1 MSLFT
6 ALSGLLAAQDGLSVV
21 GNNLANANTV
31 GFKAGSA
38 IFSDLFSGAS
48 ANTPGEGVTEQ
59 EIQQDFSQGTQQST
73 GNSLDQEIQGGGFF
87 VVQNDGQDSFT
98 RDGAFQFSPSG
109 QLQTASGKAVLGFG
123 VNANGTSNGILAPI
137 VVPST
142 NQTSKA
148 TSAISLSA
156 ALNTADPVITTAFNE
171 GNTATFDEST
181 SVSAFDS
188 LGNKNHVQLFFVQNA
203 PSGTGASAKPSTW
216 TVFAQPENAN
226 GSAIG
231 AATNL
236 TTLTFTASGALRSGG
251 SATLNVNWGN
261 GAAPAAI
268 AFNFANTT
276 LGAQSF
282 AVNANT
288 SNGFGPG
295 QFTGASISGTGQV
308 QADFSNGQ
316 KTTVGNIALATFLN
330 NQGLIPQSQN
340 LFASSE
346 TSGQPVINVPGAGTS
361 GTLISGSLEQS
372 NVQTSNE
379 LVQLLNFQQA
389 YQANTSVLQGDQQDI
404 QKLLQLN

>member
-6 ALSGLLAAQDGLSVV
+6 ALSGLLAAQDGLDVIS
-21 GNNLANANTV
+21 NNLANANTV
-31 GFKAGSA
+31 GFKSGSA
-38 IFSDLFSGAS
+38 LFSDLFSGAS

-59 EIQQDFSQGTQQST
+59 EIEQDFAQGTQEST
-73 GNSLDQEIQGGGFF
+73 GNPLDLEIQGNGFF
-87 VVQNDGQDSFT
+87 VVQDQGQNSFT
-98 RDGAFQFSPSG
+98 RDGAFHLSPSG

-123 VNANGTSNGILAPI
+123 VNADGTSNGILSPI

-171 GNTATFDEST
+171 QNTKTFDEST
-181 SVSAFDS
+181 SVTAVDS
-188 LGNKNHVQLFFVQNA
+188 LGNANHVQLFFVQNKA
-203 PSGTGASAKPSTW
+203 SGSGSATKPSTW

-231 AATNL
+231 SATNL
-236 TTLTFTASGALRSGG
+236 TTLTFNADGTLQSGG
-251 SATLNVNWGN
+251 SATLNVNWNN
-261 GAAPAAI
+261 GAAPSTI

-282 AVNANT
+282 SVSSPTN
-288 SNGFGPG
+288 NGFGPG
-295 QFTGASISGTGQV
+295 TFSSATISDTGQI
-308 QADFSNGQ
+308 QANFSNGQ
-316 KTTVGNIALATFLN
+316 KVTVGNVALATFIN
-330 NQGLIPQSQN
+330 NQGLIPESQN
-340 LFASSE
+340 LFSSSE
-346 TSGQPVINVPGAGTS
+346 DSGQPAINAPGTGTS
-361 GTLISGSLEQS
+361 GTLVSGSLEQS
-372 NVQTSNE
+372 NVQTSSE